1 MKLLV
6 ANAAIT
12 LLLQKASA
20 KPRVFGTGKSEGASC
35 QYGTRF

>member
-12 LLLQKASA
+12 LLLQKCSA
-20 KPRVFGTGKSEGASC
+20 KIKVTGTNKSVGDRCE
-35 QYGTRF
+35 YGTRF